1 MLLLVPGFSFLPG
14 PHPLTKMLLPKQNA
28 PLPDLLSEP
37 WGIGGQLKP
46 RPFSVLQTSAGELLR
61 TP

>member
-1 MLLLVPGFSFLPG
+1 MLPPR
-14 PHPLTKMLLPKQNA
+14 QDA
-28 PLPDLLSEP
+28 PLPDLLTEP

-46 RPFSVLQTSAGELLR
+46 RPFSMPQTSAGELLR